1 VDGIFISYRRD
12 DSAGYAG
19 RLYDRLAAH
28 FGADR
33 VFMDVEGI
41 EPGTDFVVAIEKAV
55 ASCRVLIVLIG
66 DEWLSVTD
74 AAGRRRLDDP
84 HDFIRLETSTAL
96 TRDIRV
102 VPVLL
107 DGTPMPPVDALPRE
121 LQALVR
127 RQAVELTHKQWE
139 ATSGELI
146 RTLEKILNTT
156 PEAPPPAPEAA
167 PPADAAVEIQAPP
180 EPQASAPVIGMH
192 RDSRPTTSQ
201 PPARRSRMPVWLGL
215 GAVLL
220 AAGAWMLS
228 TVAFKGE
235 SRISVS
241 PTDVQGSGQV
251 SISRQPS
258 APPPADTAA
267 PVAPQLA
274 ASADQLDFGK
284 LDVGAQK
291 TLEWHLSNTGGEE
304 AQTVIALRG
313 PDANQYQLPVETCS
327 GGIRANSSCSV
338 SIVYH
343 PDAAGQHS
351 ATLVARGSR
360 GVIALALTGTA
371 AAKPVTPPPAP
382 VPTPPPVATRPEIL
396 TLGASAVSGGAKV
409 CYRVKG
415 ANDVFIEPTGGH
427 MSDPAKACVTVALRE
442 PTTLTLV
449 AVNSAGQVSRQISAS
464 PAAEP
469 TPQAEGNLPAVGD
482 TWVYRTRG
490 KWPTS
495 PKRLLSVTVDKTESG
510 LIYETMTQL
519 EPDQRPGGTRRS
531 SNASPAF
538 VDWTWL
544 GWEFSPWFITS
555 DAIKA
560 GQWSDI
566 RTPEFPGGWGDW
578 YTEAKVVGRETV
590 TVPAGSFSTIEVE
603 IWAKRRANGGSAQAS
618 VEPTDVRISVWYAPD
633 ARRYVKMDR
642 RIKSAT
648 SFEIERDIVELVKYR
663 TR

>member
-1 VDGIFISYRRD
+1 MDGIFISYRRD

-19 RLYDRLAAH
+19 RLYDRLASH

-55 ASCRVLIVLIG
+55 ASCLVLIVLIG
-66 DEWLSVTD
+66 DEWLNVTD
-74 AAGRRRLDDP
+74 ANGRRRLDDP

-96 TRDIRV
+96 RRDIRV

-107 DGTPMPPVDALPRE
+107 DGTPMPPVDALPDE

-139 ATSGELI
+139 ATSSELI
-146 RTLEKILNTT
+146 RTLEKILNATN
-156 PEAPPPAPEAA
+156 EAPPPA
-167 PPADAAVEIQAPP
+167 ADAVPVENAVTGTRAPDQP
-180 EPQASAPVIGMH
+180 HASAPTADTH
-192 RDSRPTTSQ
+192 QDTTPKPPQ
-201 PPARRSRMPVWLGL
+201 PQTRRSRMPVWLGL

-220 AAGAWMLS
+220 AAGGWMLS

-235 SRISVS
+235 SQVSVS
-241 PTDVQGSGQV
+241 PTDLHGSAQV
-251 SISRQPS
+251 SVSRQPS
-258 APPPADTAA
+258 APPAADTVV
-267 PVAPQLA
+267 PVPPKLT
-274 ASADQLDFGK
+274 ASADRLDFGK
-284 LDVGAQK
+284 LDIGAQK
-291 TLEWHLSNTGGEE
+291 TLEWRLSNTGGEE
-304 AQTVIALRG
+304 EAMAIALRG
-313 PDANQYQLPVETCS
+313 PDASQYTVPVETCS
-327 GGIRANSSCSV
+327 GGIRADSNCSI
-338 SIVYH
+338 SIAYH
-343 PDAAGQHS
+343 PADTGRHS
-351 ATLVARGSR
+351 ATLIAQGSR
-360 GVIALALTGTA
+360 GVIELALTGTA
-371 AAKPVTPPPAP
+371 AQKPVTPAPAP
-382 VPTPPPVATRPEIL
+382 TPPVATRPEIL

-427 MSDPAKACVTVALRE
+427 MRDPAKACITIALRE
-442 PTTLTLV
+442 PATLTLV
-449 AVNSAGQVSRQISAS
+449 AVNGAGQVSRQIRAA
-464 PAAEP
+464 PAAGP
-469 TPQAEGNLPAVGD
+469 TRPVEGNLPAVGD
-482 TWVYRTRG
+482 TWVYRTQG

-519 EPDQRPGGTRRS
+519 EPDRRPGGTRRS

-538 VDWTWL
+538 VDWAWM

-560 GQWSDI
+560 GQWSNI

-578 YTEAKVVGRETV
+578 YTEGKVVGRGSI
-590 TVPAGSFSTIEVE
+590 TVPAGSFSAIEIEV
-603 IWAKRRANGGSAQAS
+603 WAKRHATGGSTQAS
-618 VEPTDVRISVWYAPD
+618 VEPTDVRLTIWYAPE

-648 SFEIERDIVELVKYR
+648 SFEIERDIVELVRYT